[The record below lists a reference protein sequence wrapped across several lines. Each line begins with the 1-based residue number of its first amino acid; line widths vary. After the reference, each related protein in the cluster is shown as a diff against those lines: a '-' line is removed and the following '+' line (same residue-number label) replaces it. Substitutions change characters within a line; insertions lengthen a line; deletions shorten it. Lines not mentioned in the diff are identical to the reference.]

1 MRPSIILNLVQNLFS
16 RKTENIQMQP
26 KDVVSILS
34 GTLNKKKSPEG
45 IPNQDC
51 ICKFTWLKLLTSFDY
66 LRNRTR
72 TFDQLNWW

>member
-34 GTLNKKKSPEG
+34 GTLNKKNRRKESPTKIAYANSPG
-45 IPNQDC
+45 
-51 ICKFTWLKLLTSFDY
+51 
-66 LRNRTR
+66 
-72 TFDQLNWW
+72 